1 MKEKSTPDKEIS
13 IHFERVKKLILDKGY
28 SMRGFCDT
36 LGRSNIGFVQ
46 TLQRGTMDI
55 RTLYAVA
62 DLLEMNPFDLL
73 WAMMSDE
80 ERTKYSQKARPYLS
94 VAAEPAASYGPDA
107 ELSTSDLIAF
117 LRANR
122 GRINDLM
129 DGKE

>member
-1 MKEKSTPDKEIS
+1 MEEKSTTNKEIS
-13 IHFERVKKLILDKGY
+13 IHFDRVKKLILDKGY
-28 SMRGFCDT
+28 SMRGFCDV

-62 DLLEMNPFDLL
+62 DQLEMNPFDLL
-73 WAMMSDE
+73 WHMMSDE
-80 ERTKYSQKARPYLS
+80 ERTKYAQKARAYLS

-107 ELSTSDLIAF
+107 ELSTKDLIAF

-129 DGKE
+129 DGNP